1 MSVLPCVLPLCGARG
16 ASCQCTTRST
26 ERMRTLEGGWREFTN
41 QLRCLMNLQISDVSE
56 VANNTSD
63 VPEQVPGKKR
73 DAARNKRD
81 ASVLEK
87 LKTSSVEDIIL
98 DEMKTQIL
106 SIAGVEYSSL
116 SAKVRLQFCRE
127 MGIMVPNKKRKKED
141 ITELILNHVSGRVL
155 KEIVKQRMKKK
166 SKAAKTHPAALMKDG
181 MLYRI
186 INVICSTAGRPMFL
200 NTKQV
205 MCCCCSCCC

>member
-1 MSVLPCVLPLCGARG
+1 MEGVHKPIKM
-16 ASCQCTTRST
+16 TD
-26 ERMRTLEGGWREFTN
+26 ER
-41 QLRCLMNLQISDVSE
+41 SDVSE

-73 DAARNKRD
+73 DAVCNRRD

-106 SIAGVEYSSL
+106 SISGMEYLSL
-116 SAKVRLQFCRE
+116 SAKVRLHFCRE

-141 ITELILNHVSGRVL
+141 ITELILNHVSGGVERDRQAAHEE
-155 KEIVKQRMKKK
+155 EIE
-166 SKAAKTHPAALMKDG
+166 STKDSSCSIDEG
-181 MLYRI
+181 WNI
-186 INVICSTAGRPMFL
+186 ILHHQCDMFYGRTTTVSEHQAGNVTCYFR
-200 NTKQV
+200 
-205 MCCCCSCCC
+205 

>member
-1 MSVLPCVLPLCGARG
+1 MSVLPCVLRLCGARG
-16 ASCQCTTRST
+16 ASCQRTTRST

-41 QLRCLMNLQISDVSE
+41 QIKMSDEPSDVSE

-63 VPEQVPGKKR
+63 VPEQVPGKKQ

-98 DEMKTQIL
+98 DETKTQIL

-116 SAKVRLQFCRE
+116 SAKVRLQFC
-127 MGIMVPNKKRKKED
+127 
-141 ITELILNHVSGRVL
+141 
-155 KEIVKQRMKKK
+155 
-166 SKAAKTHPAALMKDG
+166 
-181 MLYRI
+181 
-186 INVICSTAGRPMFL
+186 
-200 NTKQV
+200 
-205 MCCCCSCCC
+205 

>member
-1 MSVLPCVLPLCGARG
+1 MAPDTIVCWFYFLEFWTTIKHQTDADWRTRQTSVPETNPDVQIGLGFLVIKKV
-16 ASCQCTTRST
+16 CTPRTPRAP
-26 ERMRTLEGGWREFTN
+26 RAFDVCPPMRFRTLWSAWCIVSTHHALHRTNANLGGRLEGVHKSIK
-41 QLRCLMNLQISDVSE
+41 MSDEPSDESE

-98 DEMKTQIL
+98 DETKTQIL

-116 SAKVRLQFCRE
+116 SAKV
-127 MGIMVPNKKRKKED
+127 
-141 ITELILNHVSGRVL
+141 
-155 KEIVKQRMKKK
+155 
-166 SKAAKTHPAALMKDG
+166 
-181 MLYRI
+181 
-186 INVICSTAGRPMFL
+186 
-200 NTKQV
+200 
-205 MCCCCSCCC
+205 